1 MEKRR
6 IPTKEEPPRKMK
18 SAMAFYLA
26 SASSSAVRS
35 VTLTCR
41 QRLDVGYTS
50 EESQVFYLDS
60 IQTQSE
66 NIGRV
71 KLARSHCIERCARN
85 DAREVDG
92 GDDLSLGRA
101 LDAAARPFNRS
112 NPHPRRS
119 RHHKLCH
126 PKLRP

>member
-60 IQTQSE
+60 IQTQAKIS
-66 NIGRV
+66 GGYC
-71 KLARSHCIERCARN
+71 RSQYRRCSG